1 MAGLPVSRQRLSMEL
16 QRNEVMEDSWCDFG
30 ECVRSEIE
38 SFFCGKGTKY
48 NGGYNGWCLVISVSY
63 VGWTPT
69 IMAAIVLLCKG
80 IGKSLRQH

>member
-38 SFFCGKGTKY
+38 SFFWGKEL
-48 NGGYNGWCLVISVSY
+48 N
-63 VGWTPT
+63 
-69 IMAAIVLLCKG
+69 IMAAIMVGAWLLVFPM
-80 IGKSLRQH
+80 